1 MPNAPKKGTRRAVT
15 GFTVFLLFS
24 LALAIF
30 LSRAFTTI
38 EVDGTSMVP
47 TLKNRQKVLVSKAY
61 WLIGAIRDKDII
73 VLKDPG
79 GPGVIIKRV
88 IRIGGEDLPPYW
100 RPKDI
105 SVLDPHYIIPENE
118 VYVMGDN
125 RPVSE
130 DSRMFGPVDMSQVIG
145 KVVMYR

>member
-1 MPNAPKKGTRRAVT
+1 MQQAKKKGTKRAVT

-30 LSRAFTTI
+30 LSKKFTTI

-47 TLKNRQKVLVSKAY
+47 TLKDHEKVLVSKAY
-61 WLIGAIRDKDII
+61 WFIGAIRDKDII
-73 VLKDPG
+73 VIKDPG

-88 IRIGGEDLPPYW
+88 VRVAGEDLPAYW
-100 RPKDI
+100 RPREA
-105 SVLDPHYIIPENE
+105 SVLAPHYFIPENQ
-118 VYVMGDN
+118 VFVMGDN